1 MNPTKAL
8 PSYLFKISFNIIFVS
23 TPRSS
28 KWFVSVPAKT
38 LYRTYFLHRACHM
51 PAHVFR
57 HELINVIIGYLVR
70 GTNREDPH
78 SEISPASYEFLSF
91 KDIDYSSKTFLQ
103 SLKMLC
109 LMKFQHAVEETDL
122 EGVVLTS
129 ESIVTQT
136 IG

>member
-1 MNPTKAL
+1 
-8 PSYLFKISFNIIFVS
+8 
-23 TPRSS
+23 
-28 KWFVSVPAKT
+28 
-38 LYRTYFLHRACHM
+38 M

-78 SEISPASYEFLSF
+78 SEISPASYEFLPF
-91 KDIDYSSKTFLQ
+91 KYIDYSSKTFLQ

-136 IG
+136 ID